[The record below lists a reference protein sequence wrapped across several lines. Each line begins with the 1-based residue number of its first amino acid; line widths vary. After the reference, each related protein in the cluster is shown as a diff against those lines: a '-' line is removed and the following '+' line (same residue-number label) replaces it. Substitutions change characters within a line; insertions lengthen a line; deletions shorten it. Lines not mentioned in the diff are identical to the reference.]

1 MWLCL
6 KMRLFYLNPL
16 TSFNPAIRVWG
27 FSSGFP
33 HTRGPAWARSANELM
48 SVSSELPCVRHGRAM
63 NIFLMAFPVTA
74 LPQAALLARGY
85 CFTGSQLW
93 KTGMFCVKVVLRG
106 IKNLS
111 AHSTALHH
119 QGLDYVMDL
128 KAGISPDFFFPCT
141 INSLALHRGWQT
153 HLGFLG
159 SEGIMQSR
167 LQLSCS

>member
-1 MWLCL
+1 M
-6 KMRLFYLNPL
+6 FGVFHQAFL
-16 TSFNPAIRVWG
+16 TPGVLHG
-27 FSSGFP
+27 HGV
-33 HTRGPAWARSANELM
+33 LM

-141 INSLALHRGWQT
+141 INSLALH
-153 HLGFLG
+153 
-159 SEGIMQSR
+159 
-167 LQLSCS
+167 